1 MDYLRTNYLNILHL
15 LYKKAIFSL
24 FVLVFC
30 IFAQKTQAQSYEYDY
45 KENAVYIYNF
55 IKYTEWPSDK
65 DNIVIGVIGYTPF
78 VPEFRRLLLKKK
90 NSNINITI
98 KYIKPSEVSNVN
110 VVLVASGSSEK
121 LKDIHSLT
129 SKLPILIITEKGDLN
144 RQGACISLFI
154 DEDDD
159 FKTRYQLSLR
169 NCRARGLAV
178 SEQILSNAILV
189 R

>member
-1 MDYLRTNYLNILHL
+1 M
-15 LYKKAIFSL
+15 
-24 FVLVFC
+24 
-30 IFAQKTQAQSYEYDY
+30 AQSYEYDY

-55 IKYTEWPSDK
+55 IKYTEWPAEK
-65 DNIVIGVIGYTPF
+65 DNIVIGIIGYTPF
-78 VPEFRRLLLKKK
+78 VPEFRKLLLKKK
-90 NSNINITI
+90 NSNMNISI
-98 KYIKPSEVSNVN
+98 KYIKPSEVNTVN
-110 VVLVASGSSEK
+110 VVLIASGSSEK
-121 LKDIHSLT
+121 LKDIHAIT

>member
-1 MDYLRTNYLNILHL
+1 MNDFCTYFINILHHICKVAL
-15 LYKKAIFSL
+15 LVTFLLFFAKGFS
-24 FVLVFC
+24 
-30 IFAQKTQAQSYEYDY
+30 QSYDYDY
-45 KENAVYIYNF
+45 RENAVYVYNF

-65 DNIVIGVIGYTPF
+65 ENIVIGVIGYTPF

-90 NSNINITI
+90 NSTITI
-98 KYIKPSEVSNVN
+98 TLKYIKPSEANTVN
-110 VVLVASGSSEK
+110 VVLLSVAASDR
-121 LKDIHSLT
+121 LKEIQTIT
-129 SKLPILIITEKGDLN
+129 SKLPILIITEKGELN

-178 SEQILSNAILV
+178 SEQILNNAILV